1 MKKLFDIER
10 GNFNQNTFY
19 LSTEKNSV
27 GESKKKL
34 ITNFEKDLSAS
45 EIFYLSESTST
56 EASRKLG

>member
-27 GESKKKL
+27 GESKKLSTKL
-34 ITNFEKDLSAS
+34 EKDLSAS